1 MIRDEL
7 REILELVPCVPRLQR
22 LNVLLK
28 GREYDEG
35 QDEGED
41 ENEMRQ
47 ADEGEGNERPVCYI
61 LFVLWCITSL
71 KGYS

>member
-7 REILELVPCVPRLQR
+7 REVLELVPCVPRLQK

-35 QDEGED
+35 HDEGDDDDD
-41 ENEMRQ
+41 EMPREIEV
-47 ADEGEGNERPVCYI
+47 EGDERPVCHVH
-61 LFVLWCITSL
+61 FVL
-71 KGYS
+71 